1 MERLTALVDQLHEKA
16 LADAVSEVQTRHQ
29 AERKNL
35 MTKIHELKEAK
46 ISLEGQLEEEKRKVS
61 DLFIDAE
68 HLRSELH
75 KEIKDY
81 RKMKKNLKSIILE
94 F

>member
-1 MERLTALVDQLHEKA
+1 
-16 LADAVSEVQTRHQ
+16 
-29 AERKNL
+29 

-46 ISLEGQLEEEKRKVS
+46 ISLEGQLEEEKRKVG

-81 RKMKKNLKSIILE
+81 RKMKKNLKSIIVE
-94 F
+94 FQSRLNDLRHREINSQF

>member
-1 MERLTALVDQLHEKA
+1 M
-16 LADAVSEVQTRHQ
+16 TR
-29 AERKNL
+29 
-35 MTKIHELKEAK
+35 IHELKESK

-81 RKMKKNLKSIILE
+81 RKMKKSLKSIILE

>member
-1 MERLTALVDQLHEKA
+1 M
-16 LADAVSEVQTRHQ
+16 TR
-29 AERKNL
+29 
-35 MTKIHELKEAK
+35 IHELKESK
-46 ISLEGQLEEEKRKVS
+46 ISLEGQLEEEKRKVGDCS
-61 DLFIDAE
+61 SKLTNLYIDAE

-81 RKMKKNLKSIILE
+81 RKMKKSLKSIILE

>member
-1 MERLTALVDQLHEKA
+1 
-16 LADAVSEVQTRHQ
+16 
-29 AERKNL
+29 

-46 ISLEGQLEEEKRKVS
+46 ISLEAQLEEEKRKVS
-61 DLFIDAE
+61 DLYIDAE
-68 HLRSELH
+68 QLRSELH

-94 F
+94 FQSRLQELRHREMNSQF

>member
-1 MERLTALVDQLHEKA
+1 
-16 LADAVSEVQTRHQ
+16 
-29 AERKNL
+29 

-61 DLFIDAE
+61 DLYIDAE
-68 HLRSELH
+68 QLRSELH

-94 F
+94 FQSRLQELRHREMNSQF

>member
-1 MERLTALVDQLHEKA
+1 MAR
-16 LADAVSEVQTRHQ
+16 
-29 AERKNL
+29 
-35 MTKIHELKEAK
+35 IHELKESK
-46 ISLEGQLEEEKRKVS
+46 ISLEGQLEEEKRKVG

-81 RKMKKNLKSIILE
+81 RKMKKSLKSIILE